1 MGHSEHRQFSV
12 SSHNQLL
19 FFFPL
24 VVLANLV
31 TTYVDTIRSGQAP
44 CMENAVLALAEIENS
59 AAIHDATMRYGE
71 LMDQK
76 LKLPT
81 ETVQELLGIHAEC
94 EKEALQVFLARAFKD
109 DQQRFQVELMVGC
122 PLISSC

>member
-1 MGHSEHRQFSV
+1 M
-12 SSHNQLL
+12 
-19 FFFPL
+19 
-24 VVLANLV
+24 LANLV
-31 TTYVDTIRSGQAP
+31 TTYVDTIRSGQVP
-44 CMENAVLALAEIENS
+44 CMESAVLALAEIENS
-59 AAIHDATMRYGE
+59 AAIHDATVRYGE